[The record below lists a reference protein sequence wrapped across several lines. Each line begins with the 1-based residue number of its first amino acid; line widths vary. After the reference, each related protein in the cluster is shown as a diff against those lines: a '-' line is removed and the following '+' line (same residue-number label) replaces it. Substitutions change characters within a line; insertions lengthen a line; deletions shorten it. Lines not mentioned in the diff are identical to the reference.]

1 VSSVARPSS
10 WLIVAA
16 GLAVYATLVWA
27 LPAARWPEAP
37 LPGWLAQAGVPIV
50 YGILV
55 GVFMRR
61 ASWPRFL
68 GAIALLWVGHLLVG
82 ALTGGV
88 TAWLLPSSVDPA
100 TSAWFPPPP
109 LPQFLWVPLLL
120 IPLHDLIVGDPRSRR
135 GGRVVRL
142 RSLGP
147 DGRAPIAASMSP
159 AAAPVSPVAPVVV
172 STKPVTT
179 EPRER
184 RGDANARPV
193 SLAHAESMASRIGPT
208 SSTSP
213 ASATAI
219 VEPPPTRPVLD
230 EMLAR
235 ETSADVVRV
244 SFARIADQFPAAA
257 FNLPL
262 DRMAA
267 SLLEPGY
274 LLVPQRLV
282 VAQLAEGLVRAGW
295 ETVAEQFPRH
305 LLALSDAEITRRL
318 REGQLVLPLD
328 ELVPQ
333 LPSELFRVVGPLV
346 NLEGID
352 SFPEPFKAIGHEP
365 DERLAAPFAEAV
377 SASVAEAP
385 VVTDPQLPSATS
397 EPLEDEAAAPVGA
410 SAPPTDEPTEPPPS
424 GAEGAESV
432 VSPEHELVEEGLAAP
447 VVAWAPP
454 MMQIDEPAPP
464 SRNGGDA
471 VVATVPGPE
480 SLVAPGE
487 RPAAAPAGHAAH
499 PRVAEPV
506 DEPVTELTAAAPPVQ
521 PARPDDLIE
530 AREIAALLAPVGPL
544 NAAVAAED
552 GVVFLIVSSPGL
564 SAPATVATAR
574 SMLPILADGRA
585 PWPIEQLTL
594 RGPEGALVLTPLQ
607 PMCSEGRVLVAAVP
621 PQGSLALLEILCRRV
636 AARHAGPPPAQAAG
650 GHDADLLEVE
660 PTSRMRDVAV
670 SLHAVGVTS
679 ASAFRNPAA
688 ETVLC
693 LFLSAE
699 SDARAIA
706 GFTHELG
713 RAMREAGGLGVPTQS
728 ALVRG
733 GACHLMLRLPDL
745 ARGCADIIVAVGG
758 RIDRPGLAY
767 RQLES
772 AAHALRAG

>member
-1 VSSVARPSS
+1 
-10 WLIVAA
+10 
-16 GLAVYATLVWA
+16 
-27 LPAARWPEAP
+27 
-37 LPGWLAQAGVPIV
+37 
-50 YGILV
+50 
-55 GVFMRR
+55 
-61 ASWPRFL
+61 
-68 GAIALLWVGHLLVG
+68 
-82 ALTGGV
+82 
-88 TAWLLPSSVDPA
+88 
-100 TSAWFPPPP
+100 
-109 LPQFLWVPLLL
+109 
-120 IPLHDLIVGDPRSRR
+120 
-135 GGRVVRL
+135 
-142 RSLGP
+142 
-147 DGRAPIAASMSP
+147 
-159 AAAPVSPVAPVVV
+159 
-172 STKPVTT
+172 
-179 EPRER
+179 
-184 RGDANARPV
+184 
-193 SLAHAESMASRIGPT
+193 
-208 SSTSP
+208 
-213 ASATAI
+213 
-219 VEPPPTRPVLD
+219 
-230 EMLAR
+230 MLAR

-282 VAQLAEGLVRAGW
+282 LAQLAEGLVRAGW

-352 SFPEPFKAIGHEP
+352 SFPEPFKPIAHEP
-365 DERLAAPFAEAV
+365 DERLAAPVAEAV
-377 SASVAEAP
+377 ADSVAEAP

-397 EPLEDEAAAPVGA
+397 ELIEDEPAAPVGA
-410 SAPPTDEPTEPPPS
+410 SAPPPDEPDERASS
-424 GAEGAESV
+424 GPEGTESV
-432 VSPEHELVEEGLAAP
+432 VSPERELVEEVAAP
-447 VVAWAPP
+447 VVAGAPP
-454 MMQIDEPAPP
+454 MMKVNEPAPP
-464 SRNGGDA
+464 SRNGADSG
-471 VVATVPGPE
+471 VATVPEPE
-480 SLVAPGE
+480 SLVDPGE
-487 RPAAAPAGHAAH
+487 RPAAIPAWHAAH
-499 PRVAEPV
+499 SQVAEPV

-521 PARPDDLIE
+521 PASRDDLVE

-552 GVVFLIVSSPGL
+552 GVVFLTVSSPGL
-564 SAPATVATAR
+564 SAPAAVATAR

-585 PWPIEQLTL
+585 PWPIDQLTL

-607 PMCSEGRVLVAAVP
+607 SMWSEGRVLVAAVP

-636 AARHAGPPPAQAAG
+636 AARHAGPLPAQAAG
-650 GHDADLLEVE
+650 GHDSDLLEVE
-660 PTSRMRDVAV
+660 PSARMREVGV
-670 SLHAVGVTS
+670 SLRAVGATS
-679 ASAFRNPAA
+679 ASAFRDPAA

-713 RAMREAGGLGVPTQS
+713 RAMRGAGGLGVPTQN

-745 ARGCADIIVAVGG
+745 AGGCADIVVAIGG

-767 RQLES
+767 RLLES
-772 AAHALRAG
+772 AARALRAG